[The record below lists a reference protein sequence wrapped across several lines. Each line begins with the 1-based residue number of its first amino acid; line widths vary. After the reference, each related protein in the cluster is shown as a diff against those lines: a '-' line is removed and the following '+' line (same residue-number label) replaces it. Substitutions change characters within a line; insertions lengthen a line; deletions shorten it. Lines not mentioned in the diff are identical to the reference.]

1 MWAVILFSFEK
12 NKRVRQEENQRSSLE
27 ELPKEEREERREE
40 DAGVSSAERKARSLD
55 AKKPMRVGSTCLLDT
70 T

>member
-1 MWAVILFSFEK
+1 MWAVILFAFEK

-27 ELPKEEREERREE
+27 ELPKEEQEERREE
-40 DAGVSSAERKARSLD
+40 DAGVSAAGRKARSLD
-55 AKKPMRVGSTCLLDT
+55 AEKPMQVGSTCLLDT

>member
-1 MWAVILFSFEK
+1 MWAVILFAFEK

-27 ELPKEEREERREE
+27 ELPREEREERRE
-40 DAGVSSAERKARSLD
+40 DNAGVSPARRKARSLD
-55 AKKPMRVGSTCLLDT
+55 AEKPMRVGSTCLPDT